1 MTRQIL
7 IDPNP
12 VLRQRAV
19 EVAREK
25 ISTPDFQALIDDMIE
40 TMYAANGIGLAGPQI
55 GVSER
60 VIIAETAGRGS
71 EHKPLALVNPE
82 ITKTSWRKVKSEE
95 GCLSIPGVYGIV
107 TRHRGVTARAL
118 DREGKPVSIKSG
130 ELLAIILQHE
140 IDHLNGVLFTDKAEK
155 VMPIADRARPKI

>member
-1 MTRQIL
+1 M
-7 IDPNP
+7 PP
-12 VLRQRAV
+12 
-19 EVAREK
+19 EK
-25 ISTPDFQALIDDMIE
+25 IATPELQTLIDDMIE

-60 VIIAETAGRGS
+60 IIIAETGGRGG

-82 ITKTSWRKVKSEE
+82 ILKTSWRKVKSEE

-107 TRHRGVTARAL
+107 VRSRGVRARAL
-118 DREGKPVSIKSG
+118 DREGKLLTIKNSD
-130 ELLAIILQHE
+130 LLAIILQHE

-155 VMPIADRARPKI
+155 VMPIADRAQPKI